1 MKGCGFVE
9 WNKLSDD
16 SIRIILTRGEVA
28 ELGLVSAY
36 DGIIYRSEIEKLLEI
51 KCNES
56 GFVLSGSKALVQV
69 FSKMNGSLE
78 IVITKLDDQDI
89 VKSNIDKNKFLYF
102 IFCDADAL
110 IDGCLRIKPVE
121 SNLYYTRAGEF
132 VISIPFDK
140 CSSDIKDIL
149 SEYAINIEDEEFE
162 QELTFVVKNAI
173 GKIQEA
179 FNKKK

>member
-1 MKGCGFVE
+1 MKGCGFME

-16 SIRIILTRGEVA
+16 SIRIILTKGEVS

-36 DGIIYRSEIEKLLEI
+36 DGVLYRSEIEKLLEI

-89 VKSNIDKNKFLYF
+89 VKSNTDKGKNLYF
-102 IFCDADAL
+102 IFNDADAL

-121 SNLYYTRAGEF
+121 SNLYYTQTGEF
-132 VISIPFDK
+132 VISIPYEK
-140 CSSDIKDIL
+140 CTSDINDIL
-149 SEYAINIEDEEFE
+149 SEYVIDIEDEDFE
-162 QELTFVVKNAI
+162 QDLTFVVKNAI

-179 FNKKK
+179 FNKK